1 MLRGLVLAVLFLAA
15 DIVQPLGVLQIK
27 VVVADGAGQATP
39 VPRHLLLISDNPSSA
54 PPRRVFTSIEGSVE
68 VRLPPG
74 NYTVESDRPF
84 AFEGKAYQW
93 TQLVDVVAGRDTVLE
108 LGAGNAEVETL
119 TSSTATSSTTS
130 AAATVETDPES
141 LLVRWLDSVVAIW
154 SPTTRASG
162 VVIDTS
168 GLIVTNQRVIGTAT
182 SVEVQLTPT
191 VKVAA
196 TVLAA
201 DPARDVAVLRID
213 PTIAT
218 SARPL
223 PLNCG
228 VAAPPL
234 ADGQEIFSIE
244 APLRRQKG
252 TSSGIVTGLGPNEVV
267 SDLIPAYGGDGGP
280 VFVAGGTVIGISSP
294 GDEDAD
300 LRRAKTRVVRLDDV
314 CQVVAM
320 AETKVKDAASPK
332 ATLLPVEPVKALP
345 VDALKEMVRRRAGSL
360 NPYQITSADFVLAFM
375 TPLHVYAS
383 QSRLEATGGRP
394 SGGSQPL
401 GATPS
406 GAVTDFGNWSEYVA
420 DVPPVLLI
428 RVTPKLV
435 EGFWTKVARGAAAT
449 KGIPLPPFKR
459 PKSGFAR
466 MRALC
471 GETEITPIHPL
482 KIEHS
487 GSGTETIYEGLYAF
501 DPSALPP
508 TCGSVKLL
516 LYSEKEPAKPDTL
529 LVDGKLVEQI
539 WNDLAPYRAP

>member
-1 MLRGLVLAVLFLAA
+1 MFRGLVLAVLFLAV
-15 DIVQPLGVLQIK
+15 DTVQPLGVLQIK

-54 PPRRVFTSIEGSVE
+54 PPRRIFTSLDGSIE

-93 TQLVDVVAGRDTVLE
+93 TQLVDVIAGRDTVLE
-108 LGAGNAEVETL
+108 LSAGNAEVETL
-119 TSSTATSSTTS
+119 TSSTTTSTTTS
-130 AAATVETDPES
+130 AAAPLEADPES
-141 LLVRWLDSVVAIW
+141 LLMRWLDSVVPIW

-162 VVIDTS
+162 VVIDAN

-196 TVLAA
+196 SVLAA

-213 PTIAT
+213 PTVAT

-234 ADGQEIFSIE
+234 ADGQEIFFIE
-244 APLRRQKG
+244 APLRRQKR
-252 TSSGIVTGLGPNEVV
+252 TSSGIVTGLSPNEVV
-267 SDLIPAYGGDGGP
+267 SDLVPDFGGDGGP
-280 VFVAGGTVIGISSP
+280 VFAAGGKVIGISSP
-294 GDEDAD
+294 GDEDANS
-300 LRRAKTRVVRLDDV
+300 RRAKTRVVRLDDV

-320 AETKVKDAASPK
+320 AETKVKDAVPPK
-332 ATLLPVEPVKALP
+332 GTLLPVEPVKALP
-345 VDALKEMVRRRAGSL
+345 VDALKEMVRRRAGGL
-360 NPYQITSADFVLAFM
+360 NPYEVTSTDFVLALM
-375 TPLHVYAS
+375 TPLHVYAA
-383 QSRLEATGGRP
+383 QGRVEAMGGRP
-394 SGGSQPL
+394 SGGSQPA

-406 GAVTDFGNWSEYVA
+406 GAVMDFGNWSEYVA

-428 RVTPKLV
+428 RATPKMV
-435 EGFWTKVARGAAAT
+435 EGFWTKMARGAAAT
-449 KGIPLPPFKR
+449 KGIPLPAFKR

-466 MRALC
+466 MRAFC

-516 LYSEKEPAKPDTL
+516 LYSEKEPANPVTQILDA
-529 LVDGKLVEQI
+529 KLVEQI
-539 WNDLAPYRAP
+539 WGDFSPYRVP

>member
-1 MLRGLVLAVLFLAA
+1 MFRGLVLAVLFVAA
-15 DIVQPLGVLQIK
+15 DLVQPLGVLRIK
-27 VVVADGAGQATP
+27 VVVEDGAGQATA

-54 PPRRVFTSIEGSVE
+54 PPRRLFTSVDGSVE
-68 VRLPPG
+68 VRLAPG
-74 NYTVESDRPF
+74 NYTVESDKPL
-84 AFEGKAYQW
+84 AFEGKAYHW

-108 LGAGNAEVETL
+108 LTAANAEVETL
-119 TSSTATSSTTS
+119 TAEPAS
-130 AAATVETDPES
+130 AAAPIAADPES
-141 LLVRWLDSVVAIW
+141 LLIRWLDSVVPIW

-162 VVIDTS
+162 VVIDAN

-182 SVEVQLTPT
+182 SVEVQFTPT
-191 VKVAA
+191 LKVAA

-213 PTIAT
+213 PSVAT

-252 TSSGIVTGLGPNEVV
+252 TSSGIVTGLSPNEVV
-267 SDLIPAYGGDGGP
+267 SDLIPAFGGDGGP

-294 GDEDAD
+294 GDEDGD
-300 LRRAKTRVVRLDDV
+300 SRREKTRVVRLDDV
-314 CQVVAM
+314 CRVVAT
-320 AETKVKDAASPK
+320 AETKVKDAAPPK

-360 NPYQITSADFVLAFM
+360 NPYEMTSTDFVLAFM
-375 TPLHVYAS
+375 TPLHVYAA
-383 QSRLEATGGRP
+383 QGRLEAMGGRS
-394 SGGSQPL
+394 SGGSQPA

-435 EGFWTKVARGAAAT
+435 EGFWTKVARGAAMT

-466 MRALC
+466 MRAFC
-471 GETEITPIHPL
+471 GDTEIAPIHPL
-482 KIEHS
+482 KIEHRV
-487 GSGTETIYEGLYAF
+487 SGTETIYEGLYAF
-501 DPSALPP
+501 DPGALPP
-508 TCGSVKLL
+508 TCGSVRLI
-516 LYSEKEPAKPDTL
+516 LYSEKEPVKPDTQI
-529 LVDGKLVEQI
+529 VDGKLVEQI